1 MLFFNTI
8 LRVICNYNYNTQ
20 LVKGLILSLFLKQ
33 FIMKTIKLSI
43 LFVVI
48 SLFVSCKTSQKSTSH
63 KESTSTSQQ
72 VEHHKKHWSYVGE
85 NDPNHWSNISEEY
98 KACSGK
104 KQSPIDIEDAVVVT
118 KKQPNVLKV
127 NFGNTK
133 TDIINNGHTI
143 EFKVDKGNYVTFNG
157 KKYELKQFHMH
168 SLSEHTLNH
177 KHFPLE
183 IHFVSKAD
191 DGTYAVIAVFF
202 KEGKASPFFSKFL
215 DKLPAKEGEVFK
227 SNTSFDLKDVLADT
241 KHFYHYNGSFT
252 TPPCTEIVEWILLK
266 EPKTAS
272 KEQLD
277 KLHSLLKD
285 NYRPVQKLNGRVED
299 VQ

>member
-1 MLFFNTI
+1 MKIIKFTI
-8 LRVICNYNYNTQ
+8 V
-20 LVKGLILSLFLKQ
+20 FA
-33 FIMKTIKLSI
+33 
-43 LFVVI
+43 VI
-48 SLFVSCKTSQKSTSH
+48 SLFISCKTNQKTTTH
-63 KESTSTSQQ
+63 KETTTAQHK
-72 VEHHKKHWSYVGE
+72 EHHKKHWSYVGE
-85 NDPNHWSNISEEY
+85 TNPGHWSNISEKY

-104 KQSPIDIEDAVVVT
+104 KQSPIDIEDAQVVT

-127 NFGNTK
+127 NFGKTK

-143 EFKVDKGNYVTFNG
+143 EFTVDKGNYLSFNG

-168 SLSEHTLNH
+168 SLSEHMLNH

-183 IHFVSKAD
+183 LHFVSKAD

-202 KEGKASPFFSKFL
+202 KEGKASPFFTKFL
-215 DKLPAKEGEVFK
+215 DKLPVKEGEVYK
-227 SNTSFDLKDVLADT
+227 SNSLFKLNDVLADT
-241 KHFYHYNGSFT
+241 NHFYHYNGSFT

-277 KLHSLLKD
+277 KLHNLLKD
-285 NYRPVQKLNGRVED
+285 NYRPIQPLNGRVED
-299 VQ
+299 VE